1 MEDREM
7 AGSGDRA
14 IEGAGS
20 RDEARRLKQEQ
31 RRAEERR
38 RAWRRRL
45 RRSVRIGVVVLVVG
59 GAIGGLA
66 TWFWSRGDLPPTS
79 MANHVEVNPPG
90 HILKEPMP
98 IPIQKHMLEHA
109 DGIHGGPQG
118 VIIQYNCKKYSCPG
132 DLVENLTLVARR
144 YPSFVYLTPNYTMD
158 ARIALT
164 REGQILVL
172 DQYDAGKIQQF
183 MSR

>member
-1 MEDREM
+1 
-7 AGSGDRA
+7 
-14 IEGAGS
+14 
-20 RDEARRLKQEQ
+20 
-31 RRAEERR
+31 
-38 RAWRRRL
+38 
-45 RRSVRIGVVVLVVG
+45 VVLVLGGAVG
-59 GAIGGLA
+59 GGAA
-66 TWFWSRGDLPPTS
+66 WFWSRGELPPTS

-90 HILKEPMP
+90 HILTEPMP

-118 VIIQYNCKKYSCPG
+118 VIMQYNCKKFSCPG

-144 YPSFVYLTPNYTMD
+144 YPSFVYLAPNYTMD

-172 DQYDAGKIQQF
+172 DQYDPEKIQRF
-183 MSR
+183 INR